1 MCRAEISTCLTA
13 AHQPGHVSQP
23 HTTSAPT
30 PNTSHLHA
38 TTPDH
43 VYLVM
48 KLFLVL
54 HTAHNS
60 CKVYLTPVSQNMPHL
75 SHKSQKVCLYFVSS
89 ISYLQCMSH
98 TNSSEVLN
106 SIAYSISGRAT
117 CVPFMWHTIYHE
129 GLLVSHLCDI
139 KYIRKGYLCPIY
151 VTYNISGGAT
161 CVPFTWHTI

>member
-1 MCRAEISTCLTA
+1 MSLGCQMCRAEISTCLTA

-48 KLFLVL
+48 KLFLLL

-60 CKVYLTPVSQNMPHL
+60 CKVYLTHVSQNMPHL
-75 SHKSQKVCLYFVSS
+75 SHKSQKVYLYYVSS

-98 TNSSEVLN
+98 TNSSEVVLN
-106 SIAYSISGRAT
+106 SIAYSISGMAT
-117 CVPFMWHTIYHE
+117 CVPFMLHTI
-129 GLLVSHLCDI
+129 
-139 KYIRKGYLCPIY
+139 
-151 VTYNISGGAT
+151 ISRGAT
-161 CVPFTWHTI
+161 CVPFM